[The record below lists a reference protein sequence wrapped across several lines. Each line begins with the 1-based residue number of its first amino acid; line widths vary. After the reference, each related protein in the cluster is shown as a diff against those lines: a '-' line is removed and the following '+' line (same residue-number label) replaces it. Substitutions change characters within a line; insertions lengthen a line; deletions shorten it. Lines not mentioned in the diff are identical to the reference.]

1 MAAQSQNIEPL
12 PASGYGPRLLGPEG
26 HTVDTMTSGT
36 AFDRN
41 TRAGNSAFL
50 AYHAGGP
57 PKGPDPPTR
66 GGLGRSPSPTTQDRP
81 VVNKAPLARRPLS
94 AVNLIGHAG
103 REGDPDTDG
112 DSTASTDT
120 VEYMPDLRLQDI
132 ETSATR
138 RVDSRKD
145 KHIEVVIR
153 DSHKVCIAAFLNQ
166 RLIPTINSDK
176 SNMVL
181 STMVA
186 GGERLALKAVK
197 FIRESL
203 DKAVKEGLITSAQLV
218 FQLNPQEYTKAENE
232 LEERALE
239 GEAGLELTAM
249 EDAERRTHKLRTAS
263 IRRESAQLKAT
274 LTNEFEVVAANANT
288 KGDKLQATLELTER
302 ELDSMGPPST
312 PARSTRSADE
322 SIRELEEA
330 NQTARN
336 IKAATMTSLEID
348 LAETRKIE
356 MEARRT
362 LETKLD
368 RAERDET
375 NALETADHELCKNLE
390 DIEKRR
396 EDYRQRYP
404 HTAAFQ
410 VARKEIFDKK
420 ARKVIKKVVTVID
433 RYGSR
438 PGTDTEAVIK
448 LMRIRCV
455 GTDLLRSLLEAHE
468 MRASKLMALHVSSAN
483 GNAKGEL
490 ADEYATLSNQESVAR
505 EVIMQSSTGAER
517 MRDQGN
523 SSFNIQEADEA
534 EMEELYPGDIGPRMK
549 RIVSRVSGVS
559 ALEVSIEWYSST
571 KVIVEQMTKKF
582 GTATERML
590 YEQVNEMCTVQHRLQ
605 DRPSETMRNIREQWN
620 AIQLGANA
628 IDVKIGDGAFL
639 HAITSAF
646 SPSLGDI
653 KNTDATRAYIS
664 QRHVEI
670 VKSFDEE
677 SKELTTTEEKV
688 TLFQK
693 KLDREYEPNT
703 TLAKAVES
711 LSKRPEGPSPHR
723 TIPANGRVQR
733 ERTPRTRVQW
743 KPKKGRTDTAAAA
756 TIKPKREARQSKALS
771 ASTSGCFKCGSEN
784 HTMTQCTN
792 DWVPAEKDQCF
803 ACLGNHRWRDCP
815 ESDKEELSAARREA
829 VRKASGKGGGP
840 PKSILKKK
848 DPPKRDMAAFVQD
861 LNEEEWNDL
870 MDVVN
875 QESQDESSG
884 SQQGEESG
892 DEDSNK
898 SE

>member
-1 MAAQSQNIEPL
+1 MAAQFQNAEPL
-12 PASGYGPRLLGPEG
+12 PATGYGPRRLGPEG
-26 HTVDTMTSGT
+26 HTADSMTDGT

-57 PKGPDPPTR
+57 PQGSDLPTR
-66 GGLGRSPSPTTQDRP
+66 GGVGRSPSPIKQDQP
-81 VVNKAPLARRPLS
+81 AVNEAPLARRPLS
-94 AVNLIGHAG
+94 AVIPIGHAG
-103 REGDPDTDG
+103 RERDPDTDG

-120 VEYMPDLRLQDI
+120 AEYMPDLRLQDI

-138 RVDSRKD
+138 RVDPRKD
-145 KHIEVVIR
+145 KHIEVVMR
-153 DSHKVCIAAFLNQ
+153 DSHKVCIAAYLNQ
-166 RLIPTINSDK
+166 RLIPTINNDK

-203 DKAVKEGLITSAQLV
+203 DKAIKEGIITSAQLV

-249 EDAERRTHKLRTAS
+249 EDTERKTFKLRTAS
-263 IRRESAQLKAT
+263 IKRESAQLKAT
-274 LTNEFEVVAANANT
+274 LTNEFEVVAANAT
-288 KGDKLQATLELTER
+288 IKGDKLQANLELTEK
-302 ELDSMGPPST
+302 ELDSMGPPAT
-312 PARSTRSADE
+312 PARATRSADE

-330 NQTARN
+330 NEAART
-336 IKAATMTSLEID
+336 IKEAARTTLEID
-348 LAETRKIE
+348 LAETRRVE
-356 MEARRT
+356 TEARRT
-362 LETKLD
+362 LEAKLD

-375 NALETADHELCKNLE
+375 NALEIADHELCKSLE
-390 DIEKRR
+390 DIEMRR
-396 EDYRQRYP
+396 EDYRRRYP
-404 HTAAFQ
+404 HTAAYK

-420 ARKVIKKVVTVID
+420 ARKVVKKVVTVID

-448 LMRIRCV
+448 LMQIRCV

-468 MRASKLMALHVSSAN
+468 LRASKLMALHASSAN

-505 EVIMQSSTGAER
+505 EVIMQGSTGAEK
-517 MRDQGN
+517 MRDQGI
-523 SSFNIQEADEA
+523 SSFNIQDADEA
-534 EMEELYPGDIGPRMK
+534 EMTVLHPGDIGRRMR
-549 RIVSRVSGVS
+549 RIVSRVSNVT
-559 ALEVSIEWYSST
+559 ALETALEWYSST
-571 KVIVEQMTKKF
+571 KVIVEQITKKY

-590 YEQVNEMCTVQHRLQ
+590 YEQVNEMCAIKHRLHE
-605 DRPSETMRNIREQWN
+605 RPSETMRNIREQWN

-628 IDVKIGDGAFL
+628 IGAKIGDGAFL
-639 HAITSAF
+639 HAITAAF
-646 SPSLGDI
+646 SPELGDI

-664 QRHVEI
+664 QRHDEI

-711 LSKRPEGPSPHR
+711 LKKRPEGSSTRR
-723 TIPANGRVQR
+723 TTSTHVRVQSA
-733 ERTPRTRVQW
+733 PRTRSQW
-743 KPKKGRTDTAAAA
+743 KPKTSRTDTAAAA
-756 TIKPKREARQSKALS
+756 TAKKKKEARHPKALS
-771 ASTSGCFKCGSEN
+771 ASTVECFKCGSEN

-792 DWVPAEKDQCF
+792 DWAPAEKDQCF
-803 ACLGNHRWRDCP
+803 ACLGNHRWRDCTEP
-815 ESDKEELSAARREA
+815 DKEELSAARREA
-829 VRKASGKGGGP
+829 VRKASGKGGGQ

-848 DPPKRDMAAFVQD
+848 EPSKRDMAAFVQD
-861 LNEEEWNDL
+861 LDEEEWSDL
-870 MDVVN
+870 LDVVH
-875 QESQDESSG
+875 QETQDESSG